1 MMIMDSKSNR
11 KGRGNR
17 KGNGKHHDRHP
28 RVIQTVAVPQLQSAE
43 VFPPLVSTSVP
54 KPAPIDVKYS
64 KEEICE
70 IVKGVKD
77 LSCPPLA
84 TSNIEDVV
92 SDGEYDDDERRYQ

>member
-1 MMIMDSKSNR
+1 M
-11 KGRGNR
+11 
-17 KGNGKHHDRHP
+17 
-28 RVIQTVAVPQLQSAE
+28 
-43 VFPPLVSTSVP
+43 STSVP

-77 LSCPPLA
+77 LSCPSLA

-92 SDGEYDDDERRYQ
+92 SDDEHDGDEQQIDDD

>member
-1 MMIMDSKSNR
+1 MIICSKSGR
-11 KGRGNR
+11 KGRGSR
-17 KGNGKHHDRHP
+17 KGNNGKHHDRHP
-28 RVIQTVAVPQLQSAE
+28 RVIQPTIVPQLQSAE

-70 IVKGVKD
+70 IVKGVTD

-84 TSNIEDVV
+84 TPSIEDVV
-92 SDGEYDDDERRYQ
+92 GD